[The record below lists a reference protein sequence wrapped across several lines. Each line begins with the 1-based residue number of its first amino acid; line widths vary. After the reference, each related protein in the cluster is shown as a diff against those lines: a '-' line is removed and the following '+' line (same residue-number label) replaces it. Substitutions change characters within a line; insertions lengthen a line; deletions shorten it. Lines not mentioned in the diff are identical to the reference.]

1 MIEWMQRHKKW
12 LVITIWVSTIAFI
25 GAGFVGWGAYD
36 FGKTEGTV
44 AKVGKKEIAMSEL
57 QREYSNLY
65 SQYSSI
71 FGDKFNQELA
81 KQFGLEA
88 MALQTLVQK
97 YLILSFADDVGVL
110 VTDEEVAKTLVG
122 IQSFQKDGKFDK
134 EQYLLVLKQ
143 NRITPV
149 EFEKMLKNDLIV
161 DKVQNMFQIKNAQS
175 EIEDIGGLIF
185 MKDNVSIKVLTAK
198 DVAVEINNDEL
209 IKFWESNKQNYLS
222 KLSYDVAVYE
232 VPNNHIQATDSDL
245 KEFYEKTRLDYKF
258 EDGKVKT
265 FDEAKDDVLNAFNL
279 EQTKNSALKTYLSL
293 KKGETEFQKN
303 INITQDNKDMSQY
316 LKEISTLKAGDVAKP
331 FIVNDNY
338 VIVKLV
344 NSNQPKALEF
354 ENAKD
359 AVTKDYLA
367 QMSQKA
373 LIAKAKEVIENNNLE
388 NIGLVNRESVENI
401 NGLRADEANEFLTR
415 LFASKEKSGFVE
427 LQDKV
432 VAYKISASELGVYNN
447 SKDMIVSNTVLDIK
461 KNEMFSKL
469 LETLEQ
475 KYKVTSYMK

>member
-12 LVITIWVSTIAFI
+12 LVITIWISTIAFI

-57 QREYSNLY
+57 QREYNNLY

-81 KQFGLEA
+81 KQFGLES

-97 YLILSFADDVGVL
+97 YLILSFADDIGIM
-110 VTDEEVAKTLVG
+110 VTDEEVAKTLIS
-122 IQSFQKDGKFDK
+122 IQSFQKEGKFDK
-134 EQYLLVLKQ
+134 EQYIQVLKQ

-161 DKVQNMFQIKNAQS
+161 DKIQTMFQIKNAQA
-175 EIEDIGGLIF
+175 EVEDISGLIF
-185 MKDNVSIKVLTAK
+185 MKDNVSIKVLTSK
-198 DVAVEINNDEL
+198 DVSINIDNDEL
-209 IKFWESNKQNYLS
+209 VKFWEQNKQSYLS
-222 KLSYDVAVYE
+222 KLSYDIALYE
-232 VPNNHIQATDSDL
+232 VPNNHSQATDSDL
-245 KEFYEKTRLDYKF
+245 QEFYEKTRLEYKQ
-258 EDGKVKT
+258 EDGKIKT
-265 FDEAKDDVLNAFNL
+265 FDEAKSDVLNAFNL
-279 EQTKNSALKTYLSL
+279 EQTKNTALKTYLSL

-303 INITQDNKDMSQY
+303 MNIAQDTKGAEKY
-316 LKEISTLKAGDVAKP
+316 LQEIANLKSGDVAKP
-331 FIVNDNY
+331 FIVDDNY
-338 VIVKLV
+338 VILKLI
-344 NSNQPKALEF
+344 NTNQPKALEF
-354 ENAKD
+354 DNAKD
-359 AVTKDYLA
+359 LVTEDYKA

-373 LIAKAKEVIENNNLE
+373 LITKATEAIENNNLE
-388 NIGLVNRESVENI
+388 NIGFVNRESIEVI
-401 NGLRADEANEFLTR
+401 NGLRVDEANEFLTR
-415 LFASKEKSGFVE
+415 LLSSKEKSGFVE

-432 VAYKISASELGVYNN
+432 VAYKILDSKLGDYTN
-447 SKDMIVSNTVLDIK
+447 SKDMIVSNTILDIK

>member
-12 LVITIWVSTIAFI
+12 LVITIWISTIAFI

-57 QREYSNLY
+57 QREYGNLY

-97 YLILSFADDVGVL
+97 YLVLSFADDIGVI
-110 VTDEEVAKTLVG
+110 VTDEEVAKTLVS

-134 EQYLLVLKQ
+134 EQYILVLKQ

-161 DKVQNMFQIKNAQS
+161 DKVQNMFQITNAQS

-185 MKDNVSIKVLTAK
+185 MKDNVSIKILTGK
-198 DVAVEINNDEL
+198 DVSVDINNDEL
-209 IKFWESNKQNYLS
+209 MKFWETNKQNYLS
-222 KLSYDVAVYE
+222 KVSYDVAVYE
-232 VPNNHIQATDSDL
+232 VPNNHTQATDDEL
-245 KEFYEKTRLDYKF
+245 KDFYEKTRLDYKF
-258 EDGKVKT
+258 EDGKIKT
-265 FDEAKDDVLNAFNL
+265 FDEAKSDIQNAFSL
-279 EQTKNSALKTYLSL
+279 EQTKNGALKTYLSL

-303 INITQDNKDMSQY
+303 INITQDNKELSQY
-316 LKEISTLKAGDVAKP
+316 LNEISTLKAGDVTKP
-331 FIVNDNY
+331 FIAGDGY
-338 VIVKLV
+338 VILKLV
-344 NSNQPKALEF
+344 SANQPKVLEF

-359 AVTKDYLA
+359 AVTKDYHV

-373 LIAKAKEVIENNNLE
+373 LVAKAKKVIENNNLE
-388 NIGLVNRESVENI
+388 NIGLVSRESIENI
-401 NGLRADEANEFLTR
+401 NGLRADEANEFLTK
-415 LFASKEKSGFVE
+415 LFSSKEKSGFVE
-427 LQDKV
+427 LKDKV
-432 VAYKISASELGVYNN
+432 IAYKISNSELGVYNN

>member
-12 LVITIWVSTIAFI
+12 LVITIWISTIAFI

-88 MALQTLVQK
+88 MALQTLIQK
-97 YLILSFADDVGVL
+97 YLILSFADDIGVI
-110 VTDEEVAKTLVG
+110 VTDEEVAKTLVT

-134 EQYLLVLKQ
+134 EQYLFVLKQ

-149 EFEKMLKNDLIV
+149 EFEKMLQNDLIV
-161 DKVQNMFQIKNAQS
+161 DKVQNMFQISNSQS

-185 MKDNVSIKVLTAK
+185 MKDNVSIKILTAK
-198 DVAVEINNDEL
+198 DISVEINNDEL

-232 VPNNHIQATDSDL
+232 VPNNHMQATDSEL

-258 EDGKVKT
+258 DDGKIKT
-265 FDEAKDDVLNAFNL
+265 FDEAKSDIQNAFNL

-293 KKGETEFQKN
+293 KKGEIEFQKN
-303 INITQDNKDMSQY
+303 INIAQDDKNMSQY
-316 LKEISTLKAGDVAKP
+316 IKEISSLKTGDVAKP
-331 FIVNDNY
+331 FIIGDGY
-338 VIVKLV
+338 VIIKLI
-344 NSNQPKALEF
+344 NTNQPKSLEF

-359 AVTKDYLA
+359 LATKDYHA
-367 QMSQKA
+367 QMSKKA
-373 LIAKAKEVIENNNLE
+373 LVAKAKEVIENNNLE
-388 NIGLVNRESVENI
+388 NIGLVSRESIENI
-401 NGLRADEANEFLTR
+401 NGLRADEANEFLTK
-415 LFASKEKSGFVE
+415 LFSSKEKSGFVE

-432 VAYKISASELGVYNN
+432 VAYRVSTSELGVYNN
-447 SKDMIVSNTVLDIK
+447 SKDLIVSNTVLDIK
-461 KNEMFSKL
+461 KKEMFSKL
-469 LETLEQ
+469 LEILEQ
-475 KYKVTSYMK
+475 KYKVISYMK

>member
-12 LVITIWVSTIAFI
+12 LVITIWISTIAFI

-97 YLILSFADDVGVL
+97 YLILSFADDIGVI
-110 VTDEEVAKTLVG
+110 VTDEEVAKTLVT

-134 EQYLLVLKQ
+134 EQYLFVLKQ

-149 EFEKMLKNDLIV
+149 EFEKMLQNDLIV
-161 DKVQNMFQIKNAQS
+161 DKVQNMFQISNSQS

-185 MKDNVSIKVLTAK
+185 MKDNVSIKILTAK
-198 DVAVEINNDEL
+198 DISVEINNDEL

-232 VPNNHIQATDSDL
+232 VPNNHMQATDGEL

-258 EDGKVKT
+258 DDGKIKT
-265 FDEAKDDVLNAFNL
+265 FDEAKSDIQNAFNL

-293 KKGETEFQKN
+293 KKGEIEFQKN
-303 INITQDNKDMSQY
+303 INIAQDDKNMSQY
-316 LKEISTLKAGDVAKP
+316 IKEISSLKTGDVAKP
-331 FIVNDNY
+331 FIIGDGY
-338 VIVKLV
+338 VIIKLI
-344 NSNQPKALEF
+344 NTNQPKSLEF

-359 AVTKDYLA
+359 LATKDYHA
-367 QMSQKA
+367 QMSKKA
-373 LIAKAKEVIENNNLE
+373 LVAKAKEVIENNNLE
-388 NIGLVNRESVENI
+388 NIGLVSRESIENI
-401 NGLRADEANEFLTR
+401 NGLRADEANEFLTK
-415 LFASKEKSGFVE
+415 LFSSKEKSGFVE

-432 VAYKISASELGVYNN
+432 VAYRVSTSELGVYNN
-447 SKDMIVSNTVLDIK
+447 SKDLIVSNTVLDIK

-475 KYKVTSYMK
+475 KYKVISYMK